1 MTHAL
6 YDLASMPEYIAP
18 LREEVEAIIATD
30 GWTKNALAKM
40 WKVDSFLK
48 ESMRLADGSLRK
60 SPSAAHPEYAL
71 AADDDDCAS
80 HSQ

>member
-1 MTHAL
+1 M
-6 YDLASMPEYIAP
+6 EP
-18 LREEVEAIIATD
+18 LREEVESIIAEE
-30 GWTKNALAKM
+30 GWSKASIGKM
-40 WKVDSFLK
+40 RKLDSFLK

-71 AADDDDCAS
+71 ATDDGYGGCVS

>member
-48 ESMRLADGSLRK
+48 ESHRVNGIVLST
-60 SPSAAHPEYAL
+60 SAVTSSGCL
-71 AADDDDCAS
+71 TS
-80 HSQ
+80 I